1 MFKNLIKGG
10 SKTLAL
16 QKTKIMNRILSIFC
30 FALSILI
37 LNSGCKSITYLQDSS
52 INVETLKKD
61 VNFLADDKLE
71 GREIGKPGEM
81 MAAEYISKRFRDL
94 GLKPMGDNGT
104 YFQEFL
110 GLPPSH
116 GHGSTSTDQEPPT
129 GHNVIAFLDHGAA
142 TTVVIGAHFDHLGY
156 GSFGSL
162 HAGEPEIHNG
172 ADDNSSGTSAM
183 LMLAE
188 VLKERNTTNNYL
200 FIAFSGEEMGLWGS
214 NYFCKNPTL
223 DAAEMNYMINL
234 DMVGRLKPEKTLAIN
249 GVGTS
254 PKWKGALKKIK
265 TDGISVVTS
274 ESGIGPSDHSSFY
287 NIGVPALH
295 FFTGQHADYHKPSD
309 DANKVN
315 YAGMRSVV
323 RYIDALITMLDDDG
337 KLAFT
342 KTKDDVKTDTPRF
355 KVTLGVMPD
364 YLYAGKGMRIDGV
377 TEERPAAKANMKAGD
392 VVVKMG
398 DIDVTDMNSYM
409 EGLSKFEKGDQ
420 TEVWYRRDGKVLKVM
435 VTF

>member
-1 MFKNLIKGG
+1 
-10 SKTLAL
+10 
-16 QKTKIMNRILSIFC
+16 MNRIVPILF

-37 LNSGCKSITYLQDSS
+37 FNSGCTSITYLQDTA

-61 VNFLADDKLE
+61 VTFLADDKLE
-71 GREIGKPGEM
+71 GREIGTPGEI
-81 MAAEYISKRFRDL
+81 MAAEYIAKRFKSL
-94 GLKPMGDNGT
+94 GLKPMGNDGT
-104 YFQEFL
+104 YYQEFL

-116 GHGSTSTDQEPPT
+116 GNMSTDKEPPT
-129 GHNVIAFLDHGAA
+129 GRNVIGFLDNGAA
-142 TTVVIGAHFDHLGY
+142 YTVIIGAHYDHLGY
-156 GSFGSL
+156 GHFGSL
-162 HAGEPEIHNG
+162 HTGDPEIHNG
-172 ADDNSSGTSAM
+172 ADDNASGVAAL

-188 VLKERNTTNNYL
+188 TMKGRNKANNYL
-200 FIAFSGEEMGLWGS
+200 FIAFSGEEKGLWGS
-214 NYFCKNPTL
+214 NSFCKNPTL
-223 DAAEMNYMINL
+223 DASKMNYMLNM

-254 PKWKGALKKIK
+254 PKWKGNIKKIK

-287 NIGVPALH
+287 NIGVPAIH

-309 DANKVN
+309 DTGNLN
-315 YAGMRSVV
+315 YPGIRSVV
-323 RYIDALITMLDDDG
+323 RYMDALITLLNDDG

-342 KTKDDVKTDTPRF
+342 KTKNDEKTNTPRF

-392 VVVKMG
+392 IVVKMG
-398 DIDVTDMNSYM
+398 AIDVTDMNSYM
-409 EGLSKFEKGDQ
+409 EALSKFEKGDE
-420 TEVWYRRDGKVLKVM
+420 TEVWYMRDGEVVKVM
-435 VTF
+435 VVF

>member
-1 MFKNLIKGG
+1 
-10 SKTLAL
+10 
-16 QKTKIMNRILSIFC
+16 MNRILPILF

-37 LNSGCKSITYLQDSS
+37 LNVGCKSITYLQDSS

-61 VNFLADDKLE
+61 VSFLADDKLE
-71 GREIGKPGEM
+71 GRKIGTPGER
-81 MAAEYISKRFRDL
+81 MAAEYIAKRFKGL
-94 GLKPMGDNGT
+94 GLKPMGLDGT
-104 YFQEFL
+104 YHQEFL

-116 GHGSTSTDQEPPT
+116 GHGSMSTDQKPPT
-129 GHNVIAFLDHGAA
+129 GRNVIGYLDNGAA
-142 TTVVIGAHFDHLGY
+142 HTVIIGAHYDHLGY
-156 GSFGSL
+156 GDFGSL
-162 HAGEPEIHNG
+162 HTGDPEIHNG
-172 ADDNSSGTSAM
+172 ADDNASGVAAM

-188 VLKERNTTNNYL
+188 TLKGRNTSNNYL
-200 FIAFSGEEMGLWGS
+200 FMAFSGEEKGLWGS
-214 NYFCKNPTL
+214 NFFCKNPTL
-223 DAAEMNYMINL
+223 EVAKMNYMLNM

-254 PKWKGALKKIK
+254 PKWKGVIKKIK
-265 TDGISVVTS
+265 TDGINVVTS

-287 NIGVPALH
+287 NIGVPAIH

-309 DANKVN
+309 DIGKLN
-315 YAGMRSVV
+315 YNGIRAVV
-323 RYIDALITMLDDDG
+323 RYMDAIITMLDDDG

-377 TEERPAAKANMKAGD
+377 TEDRPAAKANMKAGD

-398 DIDVTDMNSYM
+398 DVDVTDMNSYM
-409 EGLSKFEKGDQ
+409 EGLSKFEKGDE
-420 TEVWYRRDGKVLKVM
+420 TEVWYMRDGEVVKVR